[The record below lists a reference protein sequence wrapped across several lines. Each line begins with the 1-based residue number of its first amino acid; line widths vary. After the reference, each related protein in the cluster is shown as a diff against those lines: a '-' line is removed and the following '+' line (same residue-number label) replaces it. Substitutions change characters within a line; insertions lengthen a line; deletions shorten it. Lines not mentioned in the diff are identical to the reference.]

1 MQTSLGGC
9 WRQDVQGSRRHLD
22 FDRSGADDLAIAMKR
37 GGPEGRQSHTL
48 RAPAPHARC
57 AKLAAEDQPWK
68 QRQYSKRAEVFDQ
81 DHIKQAVVNLRFRR
95 ESQSRAVSRRIQH
108 ARKQRLASIGPRS
121 VSENSMRTSMGT

>member
-48 RAPAPHARC
+48 RAPA
-57 AKLAAEDQPWK
+57 
-68 QRQYSKRAEVFDQ
+68 
-81 DHIKQAVVNLRFRR
+81 
-95 ESQSRAVSRRIQH
+95 
-108 ARKQRLASIGPRS
+108 ASGANRNPAP
-121 VSENSMRTSMGT
+121 